1 MKAALLDGNGNL
13 SIAEVPDPS
22 DSDSV
27 LVRVKA
33 AGVCGTDLHFLDR
46 LLKPDAYPFILGHEI
61 SGIVERA
68 PGGLKGVRKGE
79 HVAVYNMI
87 GCGDCRYCS
96 KGLVNL

>member
-22 DSDSV
+22 DGDSV

-33 AGVCGTDLHFLDR
+33 AGICGTDLHFLDR

-68 PGGLKGVRKGE
+68 PSRVKGVRPGDR
-79 HVAVYNMI
+79 VAVYNMN
-87 GCGDCRYCS
+87 GCGESRY
-96 KGLVNL
+96 